1 MTAFDEDE
9 QLYSDLD
16 WYAIDRDGRL
26 GQFATA
32 GHRLLPPS
40 FASNKEM
47 TEKLSAYFEN
57 YPYKFGNYTICSDLK
72 KNNLK
77 FTASKISTITGIKT
91 IDERMRN
98 QLFDEMVGD
107 ERQLGFFRKMS
118 SRGLYT
124 YDSNSFEYSSL
135 NYFRVA
141 IPKEELRLDDL
152 PQDIKSILQKLRLPE
167 ISFAESSLISENI
180 TDKL

>member
-16 WYAIDRDGRL
+16 WYAVDRDGRI
-26 GQFATA
+26 GQFSTA

-47 TEKLSAYFEN
+47 TEKLSEYFERLPFK
-57 YPYKFGNYTICSDLK
+57 YGNYIICHDFK
-72 KNNLK
+72 RNNLK
-77 FTASKISTITGIKT
+77 FTNSKISTKTGIKI
-91 IDERMRN
+91 IDEKMRN
-98 QLFDEMVGD
+98 QLFDEMIQD
-107 ERQLGFFRKMS
+107 EKQLGFFRNMS

-135 NYFRVA
+135 NYFRVT
-141 IPKEELRLDDL
+141 IPKNELKFDDLSQEIKSLLENLRL
-152 PQDIKSILQKLRLPE
+152 SE
-167 ISFAESSLISENI
+167 ISFAKDSLISENI
-180 TDKL
+180 TDSL

>member
-26 GQFATA
+26 GQFSTA
-32 GHRLLPPS
+32 GHRFLPPS
-40 FASNKEM
+40 FAANKEM

-57 YPYKFGNYTICSDLK
+57 CPYKFGNYAICPDLK
-72 KNNLK
+72 ENNLK
-77 FTASKISTITGIKT
+77 FTNSSISTGTGIKV
-91 IDERMRN
+91 IDEKMRN
-98 QLFDEMVGD
+98 QLFNEMISD

-118 SRGLYT
+118 SRGLYA

-135 NYFRVA
+135 NYFRVT
-141 IPKEELRLDDL
+141 IPKEELKIDDL

-167 ISFAESSLISENI
+167 ISFAESSLISENT

>member
-16 WYAIDRDGRL
+16 WYAIDRDERL
-26 GQFATA
+26 GQFSTA

-40 FASNKEM
+40 FAANKEM
-47 TEKLSAYFEN
+47 TDKLSEFFEN
-57 YPYKFGNYTICSDLK
+57 LPFKYGNYTICPALRR
-72 KNNLK
+72 NNLD
-77 FTASKISTITGIKT
+77 FTASKISLITGVKT
-91 IDERMRN
+91 IDERMRDE
-98 QLFDEMVGD
+98 LFNEMINDEK
-107 ERQLGFFRKMS
+107 QLGFFRKMS

-124 YDSNSFEYSSL
+124 YDSNSFAYQSL
-135 NYFRVA
+135 NYFRVTL
-141 IPKEELRLDDL
+141 PKEELRLRDL
-152 PQDIKSILQKLRLPE
+152 PQDIKSILQKLRIPE